1 MKISYT
7 PEVYLRRKE
16 ELMKTIEGK
25 LTAEGL
31 KFAIVVS
38 RFNDFL
44 TAKLLEGAID
54 ALKRHG
60 ADEKDINIFKVPGAY
75 EMPVVCEKLVSQ
87 KYNAIICLGAIIR
100 GDTPHFEFIA
110 GEAAKG
116 IAEVSIKT
124 KFPIVFGIVTADN
137 LEQAIERTGT
147 KHGNKGSEAA
157 RTAIEMANLFKNL

>member
-1 MKISYT
+1 M
-7 PEVYLRRKE
+7 R
-16 ELMKTIEGK
+16 TIEGK

-44 TAKLLEGAID
+44 TGKLLEGAVD
-54 ALKRHG
+54 CLKRHG
-60 ADEKDINIFKVPGAY
+60 VDEKDINIFKVPGAY

-100 GDTPHFEFIA
+100 GDTPHFEFVA

-116 IAEVSIKT
+116 ISYVSIKN
-124 KFPIVFGIVTADN
+124 KFPIIFGIVTADN
-137 LEQAIERTGT
+137 LEQAIERAGT